1 MRIWTLPVRLLPLC
15 ALLLTTS
22 VLLAQ
27 GGNSLKP
34 FKPDIKRSLFHE
46 YIDKSQRTALR
57 VDGTADAQFSLSNDD
72 EINFIVTDALTQA
85 VDSMQYKIEKDSAID
100 HRHKVAYLIGLD
112 KMLKAFATDVKKR
125 SFAVSNWPQVLETYQ
140 AAIDKDKREE
150 SIEALVLSKGYDV
163 GHMLVVSGA
172 FDGNAGFRAAKN
184 TVLYKYMQLHPT
196 QIFYTLKQNPDL
208 PQRDSLI
215 LQAAY
220 KYPAQL
226 YDYAA
231 ANNRLGYA
239 IQKLNDPL
247 VKAVSKMAR
256 SGGSGQM
263 YFPFLDNIVKGKQT
277 IEEIDA
283 VKNDDV
289 KYFRLLVKTR
299 LDYLQRQRAGESVY
313 EMEGL
318 TKRVSSKARE
328 VFVKE
333 INGLHEQPDAVR
345 FRILQ
350 QLTPQELYYIIV
362 FSESEIYTSSYTRG
376 AYPVMM
382 QKIGNRGDSL
392 LYSVGFD
399 RFKKFIKMAAGYN
412 TLNDFLKTF
421 PKQDDARV
429 LMTAFVN
436 GLDKSEGLED
446 GVDVADSYVSISEGN
461 PELAKFVLDLTKENL
476 NKAQSQNS
484 QRGIVMY
491 NLLNKLFLSADTTN
505 NINLSK
511 EFGIPPVYNV
521 SYNALAQDSSHQVV
535 MQVFFYGDEDG
546 RNNYAGFMRQ
556 FGPAN
561 WKRAENKQ
569 WVTLTSARG
578 KPIVIYANK
587 PLNEEAG
594 EDEKAQEALQA
605 YLDEKDIEPTIV
617 VHRGHS
623 YYAESTI
630 EHIKPSAK
638 IVFLGSCG
646 GYHLIHDVLEHAPD
660 AHIIASKQI
669 GKGVINQPFF
679 NLLMEKL
686 RAGNDI
692 NWIPFWKEF
701 GQMVTDKEGF
711 SDYIPPHK
719 NLGAIFIKA
728 YKSQM
733 GEEDDT
739 STASF

>member
-1 MRIWTLPVRLLPLC
+1 MRIRTLPVRLL
-15 ALLLTTS
+15 LLLLL
-22 VLLAQ
+22 VLPGETMRAQ
-27 GGNSLKP
+27 GGNSLTP

-46 YIDKSQRTALR
+46 YIDKSQRIALR
-57 VDGTADAQFSLSNDD
+57 VDGIADGQFMLSNDD
-72 EINFIVTDALTQA
+72 EINFLVTSALTQT
-85 VDSMQYKIEKDSAID
+85 VDSLQYKIETDSLID
-100 HRHKVAYLIGLD
+100 HRHKVAYLNGLD
-112 KMLKAFATDVKKR
+112 KMLKAFATEVKKR
-125 SFAVSNWPQVLETYQ
+125 SFAVSNWPQVLETYE
-140 AAIDKDKREE
+140 AAIDKDKVHE
-150 SIEALVLSKGYDV
+150 SIEPIVTSKGYDV

-172 FDGNAGFRAAKN
+172 FDDNAGFAAARSA
-184 TVLYKYMQLHPT
+184 VLYKYMQLHPA

-208 PQRDSLI
+208 ALRDSLI
-215 LQAAY
+215 LAAAY

-239 IQKLNDPL
+239 IQKLDDPL
-247 VKAVSKMAR
+247 VKTVAKMAR

-289 KYFRLLVKTR
+289 RYFRLLVKTR
-299 LDYLQRQRAGESVY
+299 LDYLKRQRAGESVY

-318 TKRVSSKARE
+318 TKRLGSKARD

-333 INGLHEQPDAVR
+333 INGLHESPDAVR

-350 QLTPQELYYIIV
+350 PLTAQELYYVIV
-362 FSESEIYTSSYTRG
+362 SSESEIYTSSYTRG
-376 AYPVMM
+376 AYPLMM

-421 PKQDDARV
+421 PKQDAAQV
-429 LMTAFVN
+429 LMTGFVN

-461 PELAKFVLDLTKENL
+461 PTLAKFVLNLTKVNLDKAASEN
-476 NKAQSQNS
+476 N
-484 QRGIVMY
+484 QRGMVMY
-491 NLLNKLFLSADTTN
+491 NLLNELFLSADTTN

-521 SYNALAQDSSHQVV
+521 PYSTLAQDSGQVV

-546 RNNYAGFMRQ
+546 KNNYAGFMRQ
-556 FGPAN
+556 FGSNN

-578 KPIVIYANK
+578 KPIIIYANK
-587 PLNEEAG
+587 PLDEESG

-605 YLDEKDIEPTIV
+605 FLDGKGIEPTIV

-686 RAGNDI
+686 RNGNDI

-733 GEEDDT
+733 GDDSGSEAQT
-739 STASF
+739 F

>member
-1 MRIWTLPVRLLPLC
+1 MRILNQAVCGVCFLATMLVSSSVR
-15 ALLLTTS
+15 
-22 VLLAQ
+22 AQ
-27 GGNSLKP
+27 GVAAKP
-34 FKPDIKRSLFHE
+34 VFKPDIKRALFHDNV
-46 YIDKSQRTALR
+46 DKSQKGALR
-57 VDGTADAQFSLSNDD
+57 ADGRADNQFTLSSDD
-72 EINFIVTDALTQA
+72 DINYLVTDALIQKVDGLQA
-85 VDSMQYKIEKDSAID
+85 RIETDSLMD
-100 HRHKVAYLIGLD
+100 HRHKVAYLTGLD
-112 KMLKAFATDVKKR
+112 KMLKAFATGVR
-125 SFAVSNWPQVLETYQ
+125 TRAFSASNWPLTLETYE
-140 AAIDKDKREE
+140 AALAKDKMGE
-150 SIEALVLSKGYDV
+150 SIQPIVVSKPYEV
-163 GHMLVVSGA
+163 GHMLVASGA
-172 FDGNAGFRAAKN
+172 FDDNAGFKEANYA
-184 TVLYKYMQLHPT
+184 VLHKYMQSHPT
-196 QIFYTLKQNPDL
+196 QIFYTLKQNPDV
-208 PQRDSLI
+208 PARDSL
-215 LQAAY
+215 LLVAAY

-247 VKAVSKMAR
+247 VKTITKMAR

-263 YFPFLDNIVKGKQT
+263 YFPFLDNILKGQQT

-283 VKNDDV
+283 VKGDDV

-299 LDYLQRQRAGESVY
+299 LDYLKRQRAGESVY
-313 EMEGL
+313 EMDGL
-318 TKRVSSKARE
+318 TEKLERKTKE

-333 INGLHEQPDAVR
+333 INGLHESPDAVR

-350 QLTPQELYYIIV
+350 QLTPQELYYIVV
-362 FSESEIYTSSYTRG
+362 FSESEIYTSSFTRG
-376 AYPVMM
+376 VYPIMM
-382 QKIGNRGDSL
+382 QKMGNRGDSL

-399 RFKKFIKMAAGYN
+399 KFKKFIKMAAGYN
-412 TLNDFLKTF
+412 TLNPFLKSF
-421 PKQDDARV
+421 ARQDDAQA

-461 PELAKFVLDLTKENL
+461 STLAKFVLDLTKVNL
-476 NKAQSQNS
+476 DRALSQNN

-491 NLLNKLFLSADTTN
+491 NLLNKLFLSADSTN

-511 EFGIPPVYNV
+511 EFGIPPVYTV
-521 SYNALAQDSSHQVV
+521 KYEALALDSQQVA

-556 FGPAN
+556 FGANN
-561 WKRAENKQ
+561 WKKTENKQ
-569 WVTLTSARG
+569 WVTLTSVRG
-578 KPIVIYANK
+578 KPIIIYANK
-587 PLNEEAG
+587 PLDEEKG
-594 EDEKAQEALQA
+594 EDEQAQNALQE
-605 YLDEKDIEPTIV
+605 YLDERSIEPTIV

-623 YYAESTI
+623 YYAEATI
-630 EHIKPSAK
+630 EHIKPTAK

-701 GQMVTDKEGF
+701 GQSVTDKEGF

-733 GEEDDT
+733 GDDT
-739 STASF
+739 SPEL